1 MVIVMSFDSLPAELR
16 IQVQDVINAYPPAE
30 EVFSAVLDHTAGAK
44 RRKIDAD
51 ADSLPASLAGSH
63 IVLQIP
69 DLSVQ
74 SPIRKKLNIVFG
86 CFAGERKVF
95 LALTK
100 NLESRPELL
109 ITDLSEANIQFAV
122 VLDVPE
128 KKQFKT
134 LLITYGANLGQ
145 LYKND
150 PILINFNNDELSEQ
164 FGPLL
169 EKTDLT
175 GFLQQQFSTFGFKLV
190 RGFGTDCFFVDAYKG
205 SKEGYLY
212 FLPSHVIFGFKKPIL
227 IFDST
232 NIESITYTSI
242 TRLTFNVTL
251 TLQSNS
257 ERHEFSMIDQKE
269 FEKIDQY
276 VKSKELR
283 DRSMTDELKAQR
295 QLKNNADGPGALA
308 EAAKLVP
315 GGNQIVGKDEDDE
328 DDENYESG
336 SSSEE
341 DSSSGEEEAEEEVEV
356 DDLQAELNNLQE
368 DYEEFGYIDLG
379 NENDQQSP
387 LG

>member
-1 MVIVMSFDSLPAELR
+1 MSFDFLPAELR
-16 IQVQDVINAYPPAE
+16 IQIQDVVNAYPPAE
-30 EVFSAVLDHTAGAK
+30 DIFRAIIEHMGGTK
-44 RRKIDAD
+44 RRKLDFD
-51 ADSLPASLAGSH
+51 VDVLPTTLAGSH

-69 DLSVQ
+69 ELSVQ

-86 CFAGERKVF
+86 CFPGERKVF

-100 NLESRPELL
+100 SLESKPELL
-109 ITDLSEANIQFAV
+109 ITDLSETNIQFAV

-128 KKQFKT
+128 KKQYKT
-134 LLITYGANLGQ
+134 LLITYGANKGQ
-145 LYKND
+145 MYKND
-150 PILINFNNDELSEQ
+150 PILIQFNNDELSEQ

-169 EKTDLT
+169 DKIDLT
-175 GFLQQQFSTFGFKLV
+175 DFLQQQFRTFGFDLV
-190 RGFGTDCFFVDAYKG
+190 KGFGPECFFVDAYKG

-212 FLPSHVIFGFKKPIL
+212 FLPNHVIFGFKKPIL

-251 TLQSNS
+251 TLLPNS

-269 FEKIDQY
+269 FEKINQY

-295 QLKNNADGPGALA
+295 QLKNNTDNPGALA

-315 GGNQIVGKDEDDE
+315 GGSQIVGKVDDDE
-328 DDENYESG
+328 EEDENYQSDESSSDG
-336 SSSEE
+336 SSSGDEE
-341 DSSSGEEEAEEEVEV
+341 QEAAAEV

-368 DYEEFGYIDLG
+368 DYEDLGYIDLG
-379 NENDQQSP
+379 NEDEPESQISK
-387 LG
+387 

>member
-1 MVIVMSFDSLPAELR
+1 MSFDFLPAELR
-16 IQVQDVINAYPPAE
+16 IQVQDVVNAYPPAE
-30 EVFSAVLDHTAGAK
+30 EVFRAIIDHMGGAK
-44 RRKIDAD
+44 RRKLDSDAEV
-51 ADSLPASLAGSH
+51 LPTSLAGSH

-69 DLSVQ
+69 ELSVQ

-86 CFAGERKVF
+86 CFSGERKVF

-100 NLESRPELL
+100 SLESKPELL
-109 ITDLSEANIQFAV
+109 ITDLSSNNIQFAV

-128 KKQFKT
+128 KKQYKT
-134 LLITYGANLGQ
+134 LLITYDSNKGQ
-145 LYKND
+145 MYKND
-150 PILINFNNDELSEQ
+150 PILIQFNNDELSEQ

-169 EKTDLT
+169 DKIDLT
-175 GFLQQQFSTFGFKLV
+175 DFLQQQFRTFGFDLV
-190 RGFGTDCFFVDAYKG
+190 KGFGPQCFFVDAYKG

-212 FLPSHVIFGFKKPIL
+212 FLPNHVIFGFKKPIL

-251 TLQSNS
+251 TLLPDS

-295 QLKNNADGPGALA
+295 QLKNNTDNPGALA

-315 GGNQIVGKDEDDE
+315 GGSQIVGKDDDDE
-328 DDENYESG
+328 EEDENYQSDESSSDDG
-336 SSSEE
+336 SSGDEE
-341 DSSSGEEEAEEEVEV
+341 QEEAAEV

-368 DYEEFGYIDLG
+368 DYEDLGYIDLG
-379 NENDQQSP
+379 NEDEP
-387 LG
+387 EP